1 MEYHLRNDWFF
12 RGLPKTKLYF
22 RTRKFVTN
30 NFQLKYKRLTM
41 DSVYSKRYGAAIL
54 VNLGEVIRFRKSQ
67 QLPKILTKT
76 SFKNKYIQ

>member
-1 MEYHLRNDWFF
+1 
-12 RGLPKTKLYF
+12 
-22 RTRKFVTN
+22 
-30 NFQLKYKRLTM
+30 M

-76 SFKNKYIQ
+76 SFKNKYIQWFSLDFH